1 MMMMRMMMMMMMID
15 DGDIQCLYTSQ
26 SKSDVCHYNFDYEY
40 DDDDIHFWKRSIAKK
55 AMEYIPQRG

>member
-1 MMMMRMMMMMMMID
+1 MMMID

-26 SKSDVCHYNFDYEY
+26 SKSDVCHYNFDDEY
-40 DDDDIHFWKRSIAKK
+40 DDDDDIHFWKRSIAKK

>member
-1 MMMMRMMMMMMMID
+1 MVTMMMMMMMID

-26 SKSDVCHYNFDYEY
+26 SMSDLFQYHFNDEY
-40 DDDDIHFWKRSIAKK
+40 DDDDDIHFWKRSMAKN